1 MMGKKIVEPE
11 MKSLQEVQAEF
22 EKMSDAEK
30 SVIYNMYEL
39 LGVEVVKWA
48 GRDYVRILSHL
59 KKMPSDIRTRNALFF
74 DKRRLE
80 AWFDCN
86 LQRWVITDLSGK
98 EFLEKIVNQLNR

>member
-1 MMGKKIVEPE
+1 MMGKKIIEPE

-48 GRDYVRILSHL
+48 DRDYVRVLSLL
-59 KKMPSDIRTRNALFF
+59 KNTPINTGVRNALYF

-86 LQRWVITDLSGK
+86 LQRWVITDFSGK

>member
-11 MKSLQEVQAEF
+11 MKSLQGVQAEF

-48 GRDYVRILSHL
+48 GRDYIRVLSLL
-59 KKMPSDIRTRNALFF
+59 KKTPINIGVRNALYF